1 VDSAVN
7 KKTVL
12 AVIPA
17 RYASTRF
24 PGKPLAKILE
34 KEMIAWV
41 IEGTKKAKSLSE
53 VWVATDD
60 ERIAQVAKKYG
71 AQVAMTDPQLPSGSD
86 RIWAAIQNIDCDI
99 IVNIQ
104 GDEPLVSA
112 VQIDALVAPLLADS
126 TLEMS
131 TLAHQISEMELQS
144 KNAVK
149 VVVDQQG
156 DALYFSRLPIPHSRD
171 EAQPK
176 ACLKHIGMY
185 AYQKAFLKRFCAAP
199 QCAIERAES
208 LEQLRALFLGAKI
221 RVVEV
226 QESSLGVDTP
236 EDIVLVESRI
246 GKKL

>member
-1 VDSAVN
+1 MN